1 MFFSDLRISAK
12 FESESRDQ
20 ILLNVFSD
28 HGPFPND
35 SKLIYTC
42 KLILFNSEEGS
53 VNIKRVIV
61 IILALAV
68 LSVAGCVSEE
78 SEYQDQNLSN
88 YSDVSPEDYMT
99 SDTGN
104 ASGTPEY
111 DASGVCTYV
120 VDGDTIDVSGM
131 GRIRLVGVNTPER
144 GEPGY
149 REAKDFMKSMCLSRT
164 VQLDIDDAK
173 RHDKYGR
180 VLAVVYVDGVNINR
194 ELLRRGYAEVMYIP
208 PSEFNPYEWT

>member
-1 MFFSDLRISAK
+1 M
-12 FESESRDQ
+12 
-20 ILLNVFSD
+20 D
-28 HGPFPND
+28 HSPHD

-68 LSVAGCVSEE
+68 LAVAGCVSEE
-78 SEYQDQNLSN
+78 SEYQNQDLSN
-88 YSDVSPEDYMT
+88 YPDVSPEDYMT

-104 ASGTPEY
+104 ASGKGEY

-180 VLAVVYVDGVNINR
+180 VLAVVYVNGVNINR
-194 ELLRRGYAEVMYIP
+194 ELLRMGYAEVMYIP

>member
-1 MFFSDLRISAK
+1 M
-12 FESESRDQ
+12 
-20 ILLNVFSD
+20 N
-28 HGPFPND
+28 
-35 SKLIYTC
+35 
-42 KLILFNSEEGS
+42 
-53 VNIKRVIV
+53 
-61 IILALAV
+61 
-68 LSVAGCVSEE
+68 
-78 SEYQDQNLSN
+78 
-88 YSDVSPEDYMT
+88 

-104 ASGTPEY
+104 ASGKGEY

-120 VDGDTIDVSGM
+120 VDGDTIDVSGT

-149 REAKDFMKSMCLSRT
+149 REAKDFMQSMCLSRT

-180 VLAVVYVDGVNINR
+180 VLAVVYVDGVNMNR